1 MEFWMAYKK
10 KTYYKRLS
18 KYGNLRTLVF
28 ILCIGALGLIATISL
43 NIAIIQGKI
52 RLNPK
57 IADEYTLAE
66 EYYNNK
72 DYRRAKSILKKEIS
86 STLDPKKE
94 YDANIL
100 LGKIYNETGEYAKAI
115 NLFENMTNS
124 LYFDERLKYNMAIS
138 YLKSD
143 IPEQAL
149 IYLEETLTVNS
160 NYIPTL
166 LTLGQFYIDR
176 DLPRLAKG
184 YYERVLKLEDNDEAM
199 FYAGIIALNE
209 GLQTIAYD
217 TLNKL
222 VRTSKSEYSDK
233 AANILGD
240 IYVISGDTDRAIE
253 MYLKSL
259 ANSKLQSDSVG
270 RLVKVYEQ
278 TEDYDSI
285 KKVYEQ
291 ILEQNPY
298 DIETILSLGELYE
311 NENLYDKAVKYYLRL
326 TKIKNY
332 TNAYESVG
340 LLANAYYKNGML
352 KEAEANYKKILIAD
366 NKDDLYI
373 TALERLGDIT
383 YRQKSYYESL
393 KYYRQV
399 FSIETNNLIF
409 MPRLGELELY
419 YGNSDRG
426 IQLLK
431 DSIELG
437 VGNAFPS
444 RTLAIYYETIG
455 NNNESVNYYNYTL
468 SRYPKDRESVYRGG
482 VLYYKTKNYEKAHES
497 LLIAANDE
505 NNTTLVRETAWVTL
519 CSMMEEISLYNEA
532 SSYYRQLIEMSPKV
546 ENYKLYGAFSYR
558 RLQYNDS
565 IYAYNEALNIANQ
578 KKDMFEINLALGKCY
593 LRMNE
598 LDNAEESYRNA
609 LSYNGSDSQA
619 KEGLKQVMSKKQLIY
634 NK

>member
-1 MEFWMAYKK
+1 MAYKK
-10 KTYYKRLS
+10 KTYAKLLS
-18 KYGNLRTLVF
+18 KYKNLQIIVF
-28 ILCIGALGLIATISL
+28 IICIGALGVISIISL
-43 NIAIIQGKI
+43 NVAIVQGKI
-52 RLNPK
+52 RLNSK
-57 IADEYTLAE
+57 IIDEYTLAE

-72 DYRRAKSILKKEIS
+72 DYGKAKSILKKEIV
-86 STLDPKKE
+86 STIDPKKE
-94 YDANIL
+94 YDSKIL
-100 LGKIYNETGEYAKAI
+100 LGKIYNETGEYLEAI
-115 NLFENMTNS
+115 NLFNNMTNS
-124 LYFDERLKYNMAIS
+124 LYLDERLKYNMAIS
-138 YLKSD
+138 YLKSE

-149 IYLEETLTVNS
+149 YYLEETLTVNS

-166 LTLGQFYIDR
+166 LTLGQFYMGR

-184 YYERVLKLEDNDEAM
+184 YYERVLNLEDNDEAM
-199 FYAGIIALNE
+199 FYVGIIALNE
-209 GLQTIAYD
+209 GLQTVAYD

-222 VRTSKSEYSDK
+222 VRTSRSEYADK

-259 ANSKLQSDSVG
+259 ANSKMQSDSVG
-270 RLVKVYEQ
+270 RLVRVYRQ

-311 NENLYDKAVKYYLRL
+311 KENSYDKAVKYYLRL

-332 TNAYESVG
+332 DKAYEAVG
-340 LLANAYYKNGML
+340 LLANAYYKGAML
-352 KEAEANYKKILIAD
+352 KEAEANYKKILIVD
-366 NKDDLYI
+366 KKDDLYI

-383 YRQKSYYESL
+383 YRQKSYFESL
-393 KYYRQV
+393 KYYQQIYV
-399 FSIETNNLIF
+399 METNNLIF

-426 IQLLK
+426 IKLLEN
-431 DSIELG
+431 SIKAG

-455 NNNESVNYYNYTL
+455 NNNEAINYYNYTL
-468 SRYPKDRESVYRGG
+468 SKYPKDRESIYRGG
-482 VLYYKTKNYEKAHES
+482 ILYYKTKNYEKAKES

-505 NNTTLVRETAWVTL
+505 NNTTLVRETAWITL
-519 CSMMEEISLYNEA
+519 CSMMEEISSYNDA
-532 SSYYRQLIEMSPKV
+532 SIYYRQLIEMSPKV

-558 RLQYNDS
+558 RLQYNDA
-565 IYAYNEALNIANQ
+565 IYSYNEALNIATD

-593 LRMNE
+593 YRMNE

-609 LSYNGSDSQA
+609 LSYNGNDSQA

>member
-1 MEFWMAYKK
+1 MAYKK
-10 KTYYKRLS
+10 KTYYKKLS
-18 KYGNLRTLVF
+18 KYKKLKTVVF
-28 ILCIGALGLIATISL
+28 ILCIGALGIISIVSL
-43 NIAIIQGKI
+43 NIAIVQGKI

-57 IADEYTLAE
+57 IIDEYTLAE

-72 DYRRAKSILKKEIS
+72 DYGKAKSILKKEIS
-86 STLDPKKE
+86 STIDPKKE

-100 LGKIYNETGEYAKAI
+100 LGKIYNETGDYISAI
-115 NLFENMTNS
+115 NLFNNMTNS
-124 LYFDERLKYNMAIS
+124 LYLDERLKYNLAIS
-138 YLKSD
+138 YLKSEM
-143 IPEQAL
+143 PEQAL
-149 IYLEETLTVNS
+149 YYLEQTLTVNS

-166 LTLGQFYIDR
+166 LTLGQFYMDR

-184 YYERVLKLEDNDEAM
+184 YYERVLRLEENDEAM
-199 FYAGIIALNE
+199 FYVGIIALNE
-209 GLQTIAYD
+209 GLQTVAYD

-222 VRTSKSEYSDK
+222 VRTSKGEYADK

-240 IYVISGDTDRAIE
+240 FYVISGDTDSAIE

-259 ANSKLQSDSVG
+259 ANSKMQSDSAG
-270 RLVKVYEQ
+270 RLVKVYQQ

-298 DIETILSLGELYE
+298 DVETILSLGELYE
-311 NENLYDKAVKYYLRL
+311 KENAYDKAIKYYLRL

-332 TNAYESVG
+332 ENTYEAVG
-340 LLANAYYKNGML
+340 MLANAYYKGAML
-352 KEAEANYKKILIAD
+352 KEAEANYKKILIVD
-366 NKDDLYI
+366 KKDDLYI

-383 YRQKSYYESL
+383 YRKKSYFESL
-393 KYYRQV
+393 KYYQQV
-399 FSIETNNLIF
+399 FAIETNNLIF

-426 IQLLK
+426 IRLLEN
-431 DSIELG
+431 SISEG

-444 RTLAIYYETIG
+444 RTLAIYYESIG
-455 NNNESVNYYNYTL
+455 NNNEAVNYYDYTL
-468 SRYPKDRESVYRGG
+468 AKYPKDRESIYRGG
-482 VLYYKTKNYEKAHES
+482 ILYHKTRHYDKAKES

-519 CSMMEEISLYNEA
+519 CSMMEEISSYNDA
-532 SSYYRQLIEMSPKV
+532 AVYYRQLIEMSPKV

-558 RLQYNDS
+558 RLQYDDA
-565 IYAYNEALNIANQ
+565 IYAYNEALNIATD

-593 LRMNE
+593 FRMNE
-598 LDNAEESYRNA
+598 LDNAEESYKNA
-609 LSYNGSDSQA
+609 LSYNGGDSQA
-619 KEGLKQVMSKKQLIY
+619 KEGLKQVISKKQLIY
-634 NK
+634 NR

>member
-1 MEFWMAYKK
+1 MAYKK
-10 KTYYKRLS
+10 KTYAKLLS
-18 KYGNLRTLVF
+18 KYKNLQIVVF
-28 ILCIGALGLIATISL
+28 IICIGALGVISIISL
-43 NIAIIQGKI
+43 NVAIVQGKI
-52 RLNPK
+52 RLNSK
-57 IADEYTLAE
+57 IIDEYTLAE

-72 DYRRAKSILKKEIS
+72 DYGKAKSILKKEIV
-86 STLDPKKE
+86 STIDPKKE
-94 YDANIL
+94 YDSKIL
-100 LGKIYNETGEYAKAI
+100 LGKIYNETGEYLEAI
-115 NLFENMTNS
+115 NLFNNMTNS
-124 LYFDERLKYNMAIS
+124 LYLDERLKYNMAIS
-138 YLKSD
+138 YLKSE

-149 IYLEETLTVNS
+149 YYLEETLTVNS

-166 LTLGQFYIDR
+166 LTLGQFYMGR

-184 YYERVLKLEDNDEAM
+184 YYERVLNLEDNDEAM
-199 FYAGIIALNE
+199 FYVGIIALNE
-209 GLQTIAYD
+209 GLQTVAYD

-222 VRTSKSEYSDK
+222 VRTSRSEYADK

-259 ANSKLQSDSVG
+259 ANSKMQSDSVG
-270 RLVKVYEQ
+270 RLVRVYRQ

-311 NENLYDKAVKYYLRL
+311 KENSYDKAVKYYLRL

-332 TNAYESVG
+332 DKAYEAVG
-340 LLANAYYKNGML
+340 LLANAYYKGAML
-352 KEAEANYKKILIAD
+352 KEAEANYKKILIVGK
-366 NKDDLYI
+366 KDDLYI

-383 YRQKSYYESL
+383 YRQKSYFESL
-393 KYYRQV
+393 KYYQQIYV
-399 FSIETNNLIF
+399 METNNLIF

-426 IQLLK
+426 IKLLEN
-431 DSIELG
+431 SIKAG

-455 NNNESVNYYNYTL
+455 NNNEAINYYNYTL
-468 SRYPKDRESVYRGG
+468 SKYPKDRESIYRGG
-482 VLYYKTKNYEKAHES
+482 ILYYKTKNYEKAKES

-505 NNTTLVRETAWVTL
+505 NNTTLVRETAWITL
-519 CSMMEEISLYNEA
+519 CSMMEEISSYNDA
-532 SSYYRQLIEMSPKV
+532 SIYYRQLIEMSPKV

-558 RLQYNDS
+558 RLQYNDA
-565 IYAYNEALNIANQ
+565 IYSYNEALNIATD

-593 LRMNE
+593 YRMNE

-609 LSYNGSDSQA
+609 LSYNGNDSQA

>member
-1 MEFWMAYKK
+1 MAYKK
-10 KTYYKRLS
+10 KTYAKLLS
-18 KYGNLRTLVF
+18 KYKNLQIVVF
-28 ILCIGALGLIATISL
+28 IICIGALGVISIISL
-43 NIAIIQGKI
+43 NVAIVQGKI
-52 RLNPK
+52 RLNSK
-57 IADEYTLAE
+57 IIDEYTLAE

-72 DYRRAKSILKKEIS
+72 DYGKAKSILKKEIV
-86 STLDPKKE
+86 STIDPKKE
-94 YDANIL
+94 YDSKIL
-100 LGKIYNETGEYAKAI
+100 LGKIYNETGEYLEAI
-115 NLFENMTNS
+115 NLFNNMTNS
-124 LYFDERLKYNMAIS
+124 LYLDERLKYNMAIS
-138 YLKSD
+138 YLKSE

-149 IYLEETLTVNS
+149 YYLEETLTVNS

-166 LTLGQFYIDR
+166 LTLGQFYMGR

-184 YYERVLKLEDNDEAM
+184 YYERVLNLEDNDEAM
-199 FYAGIIALNE
+199 FYVGIIALNE
-209 GLQTIAYD
+209 GLQTVAYD

-222 VRTSKSEYSDK
+222 VRTSRSEYADK

-259 ANSKLQSDSVG
+259 ANSKMQSDSVG
-270 RLVKVYEQ
+270 RLVRVYRQ

-311 NENLYDKAVKYYLRL
+311 KENSYDKAVKYYLRL

-332 TNAYESVG
+332 DKAYEAVG
-340 LLANAYYKNGML
+340 LLANAYYKGAML
-352 KEAEANYKKILIAD
+352 KEAEANYKKILIVGK
-366 NKDDLYI
+366 KDDLYI

-383 YRQKSYYESL
+383 YRQKSYFESL
-393 KYYRQV
+393 KYYQQIYV
-399 FSIETNNLIF
+399 METNNLIF

-426 IQLLK
+426 IKLLEN
-431 DSIELG
+431 SIKAG

-455 NNNESVNYYNYTL
+455 NNNEAINYYNYTL
-468 SRYPKDRESVYRGG
+468 SKYPKDRESIYRGG
-482 VLYYKTKNYEKAHES
+482 ILYYKTKNYEKAKES

-505 NNTTLVRETAWVTL
+505 NNTTLVRETAWITL
-519 CSMMEEISLYNEA
+519 CSMMEEISSYNDA
-532 SSYYRQLIEMSPKV
+532 SIYYRQLIEMSPKV

-558 RLQYNDS
+558 RLQYNDA
-565 IYAYNEALNIANQ
+565 IYAYNEALNIATD

-593 LRMNE
+593 YRMNE

-609 LSYNGSDSQA
+609 LSYNGNDSQA

>member
-1 MEFWMAYKK
+1 MAYKK
-10 KTYYKRLS
+10 KTYAKLSS
-18 KYGNLRTLVF
+18 KYKNLQIIVF
-28 ILCIGALGLIATISL
+28 IICIGALGIISIISL
-43 NIAIIQGKI
+43 NVAIVQGKI
-52 RLNPK
+52 RLNSK
-57 IADEYTLAE
+57 IIDEYTLAE

-72 DYRRAKSILKKEIS
+72 DYGKAKSVLKKEIV
-86 STLDPKKE
+86 STIDPKKE
-94 YDANIL
+94 YDSKIL
-100 LGKIYNETGEYAKAI
+100 LGKIYNETGEYLEAI
-115 NLFENMTNS
+115 NLFNNMTNS
-124 LYFDERLKYNMAIS
+124 LYLDERLKYNMAIS
-138 YLKSD
+138 YLKSE

-149 IYLEETLTVNS
+149 YYLEETLTVNS

-166 LTLGQFYIDR
+166 LTLGQFYMGR

-184 YYERVLKLEDNDEAM
+184 YYERVLNLEDNDEAM
-199 FYAGIIALNE
+199 FYVGIIALNE
-209 GLQTIAYD
+209 GLQTVAYD

-222 VRTSKSEYSDK
+222 VRTSRSEYADK

-259 ANSKLQSDSVG
+259 ANSKMQSDSVG
-270 RLVKVYEQ
+270 RLVRVYRQ

-311 NENLYDKAVKYYLRL
+311 KENGYDKAVKYYLRL

-332 TNAYESVG
+332 DKAYESVG
-340 LLANAYYKNGML
+340 LLANAYYKGAML
-352 KEAEANYKKILIAD
+352 KEAEANYKKILIVGK
-366 NKDDLYI
+366 KDDLYI

-383 YRQKSYYESL
+383 YRQKSYFESL
-393 KYYRQV
+393 KYYQQIYV
-399 FSIETNNLIF
+399 METNNLIF

-426 IQLLK
+426 IKLLEN
-431 DSIELG
+431 SIKAG

-455 NNNESVNYYNYTL
+455 NNNEAINYYNYTL
-468 SRYPKDRESVYRGG
+468 SKYPKDRESIYRGG
-482 VLYYKTKNYEKAHES
+482 ILYYKTKNYEKAKES

-505 NNTTLVRETAWVTL
+505 NNTTLVRETAWITL
-519 CSMMEEISLYNEA
+519 CSMMEEISSYNDA
-532 SSYYRQLIEMSPKV
+532 SIYYRQLIEMSPKV

-558 RLQYNDS
+558 RLQYNDA
-565 IYAYNEALNIANQ
+565 IYSYNEALNIATD

-593 LRMNE
+593 YRMNE

-609 LSYNGSDSQA
+609 LSYNGNDSQA